1 MAGDDFRRGVR
12 LGVDVGLVRVGV
24 AVCDPDGM
32 LATPLRTLKRDA
44 KKNHDLRLLADLAVE
59 REAIQVYVG
68 LPRSLGGGETA
79 STRMARDYAQSLAE
93 RLRSA
98 GSGAT
103 VWLVDERLTTVS
115 AHRSLR
121 EAGLDG
127 RKHRQVVDQVAA
139 ADILQH
145 ALNMQKSLK
154 RDVGVA
160 VECDSR
166 PATDQ
171 T

>member
-1 MAGDDFRRGVR
+1 MA
-12 LGVDVGLVRVGV
+12 RVGV
-24 AVCDPDGM
+24 AVCDPDGL

-44 KKNHDLRLLADLAVE
+44 KKGSDLRVLAELVAERSVVE
-59 REAIQVYVG
+59 VFVG
-68 LPRSLGGGETA
+68 LPQSLSGGETQ
-79 STRMARDYAQSLAE
+79 STHMAREYARELLIRMRA
-93 RLRSA
+93 A
-98 GSGAT
+98 GSEAG
-103 VWLVDERLTTVS
+103 VRLVDERLTTVS

-145 ALNMQKSLK
+145 ALNMQKSLQ

-160 VECDSR
+160 VEIDAS
-166 PATDQ
+166 PVTDDN
-171 T
+171 